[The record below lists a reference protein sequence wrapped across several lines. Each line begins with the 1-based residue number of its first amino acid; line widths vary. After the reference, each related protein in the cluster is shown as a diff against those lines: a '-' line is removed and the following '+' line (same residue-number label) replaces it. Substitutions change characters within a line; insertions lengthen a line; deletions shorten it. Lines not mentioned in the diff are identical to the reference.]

1 MTTAAQRKIDGP
13 RPTTLATGI
22 ILRDAAEMDL
32 PAIVEIHN
40 TAIASRISTAQL
52 EPVTVEGRREWFHA
66 HSPAQYPI
74 WVAELDGAIAGWL
87 SFREFLP
94 RCAYRGTVEISVYVS
109 KQLQRRGV
117 ARKLLAEAVARGRQL
132 GMHSLVGLIFSN
144 NEPSIALFRAAGFE
158 RWGLLPAVA
167 RLDETPCGPRVL
179 IAAPRRNALCRESS
193 RWPGHH
199 RQQPGAFAP
208 QNRTTAHCPDS
219 FGDLSH

>member
-13 RPTTLATGI
+13 RPTTAATGI
-22 ILRDAAEMDL
+22 VLRDAAEMDL

-167 RLDETPCGPRVL
+167 RLNETPCDL
-179 IAAPRRNALCRESS
+179 TI
-193 RWPGHH
+193 
-199 RQQPGAFAP
+199 
-208 QNRTTAHCPDS
+208 
-219 FGDLSH
+219 FGRHV